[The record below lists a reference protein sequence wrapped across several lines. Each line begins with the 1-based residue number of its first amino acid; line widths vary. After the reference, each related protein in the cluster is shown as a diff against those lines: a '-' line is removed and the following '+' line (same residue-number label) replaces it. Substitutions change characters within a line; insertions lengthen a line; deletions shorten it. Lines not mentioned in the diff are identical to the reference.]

1 MVNRSLQQKFFSLLQ
16 KQPGFIALDEDR
28 KKRVVNRFAD
38 ATDEQILQ
46 AVGALKLLE
55 DESSDKT
62 FSDEDEQRLA
72 EEALQIGHEMKNIDR
87 EQLQMDEA
95 KDKETTDNDAE
106 KLLKAL
112 DKIDTPSKK
121 KIFGVF

>member
-55 DESSDKT
+55 D
-62 FSDEDEQRLA
+62 
-72 EEALQIGHEMKNIDR
+72 
-87 EQLQMDEA
+87 
-95 KDKETTDNDAE
+95 
-106 KLLKAL
+106 
-112 DKIDTPSKK
+112 
-121 KIFGVF
+121 